1 RRPELFDERNARH
14 AQENPNPDR
23 NATIDLLR
31 HGGAAVIALIARLTD
46 LELDRRAQE
55 DPDAPMLTTADI
67 IRLRQIGHVQ
77 SHLDAIRTVLRPT
90 NPRIGAAGSAHD
102 NATLDMSFGA
112 QRSAFAVPPEIAYF
126 N

>member
-31 HGGAAVIALIARLTD
+31 HGGAAVIALIARLSD

-55 DPDAPMLTTADI
+55 DPGAPMLTTADV

-77 SHLDAIRTVLRPT
+77 SHLDAIRTVLGPAK
-90 NPRIGAAGSAHD
+90 PRISTAGSAHD
-102 NATLDMSFGA
+102 DATLELDMSFGA
-112 QRSAFAVPPEIAYF
+112 QRSAFAVPPEIA
-126 N
+126 